1 MKISLVLQMLN
12 KVSSGGRL
20 KVEHVV
26 DVMKKRYPYVEI
38 SSVVGPDSA
47 YDNNRKVSYSRN
59 SLNKYLTG
67 S

>member
-1 MKISLVLQMLN
+1 M
-12 KVSSGGRL
+12 
-20 KVEHVV
+20 EHVV

-59 SLNKYLTG
+59 SLNKYLTSTSFQKTSAG
-67 S
+67 GIIL